1 MSKPSLSA
9 KIKKIAE
16 KKAKMEMLKHEIS
29 ELEADVQAGKDKAF
43 CRLSKQFFAAET
55 LEKRTEIEAK
65 IKELLME

>member
-16 KKAKMEMLKHEIS
+16 KKAKMEMLKHEIT
-29 ELEADVQAGKDKAF
+29 ELETEVQAAKDKAF

-55 LEKRTEIEAK
+55 AEKRTEIEAK
-65 IKELLME
+65 IKVLME